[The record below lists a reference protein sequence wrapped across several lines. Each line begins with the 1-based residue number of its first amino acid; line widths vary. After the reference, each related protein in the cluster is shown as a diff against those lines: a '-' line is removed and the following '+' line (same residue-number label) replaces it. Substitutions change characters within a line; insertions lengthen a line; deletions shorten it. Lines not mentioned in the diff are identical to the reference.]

1 MLAAALWR
9 KGDWSC
15 SSKWIQT
22 GGFFAGAELLR
33 GAQALEPSVTPSL
46 TEHPLQVTP
55 LTRPKPAEMSL
66 PPI

>member
-1 MLAAALWR
+1 MLEAELWK

-22 GGFFAGAELLR
+22 GGFFACAELLC
-33 GAQALEPSVTPSL
+33 GAQALEPWITPSL
-46 TEHPLQVTP
+46 TEHPLQVAP
-55 LTRPKPAEMSL
+55 VTRTKPAEMSL